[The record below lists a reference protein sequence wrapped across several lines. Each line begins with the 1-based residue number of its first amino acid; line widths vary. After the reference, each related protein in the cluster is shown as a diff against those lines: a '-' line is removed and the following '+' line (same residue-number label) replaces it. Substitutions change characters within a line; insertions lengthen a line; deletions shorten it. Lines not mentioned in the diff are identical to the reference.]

1 MKLTVTFKPQS
12 VSVSAKATKVEVGVR
27 EQIARDLVQIDPYEG
42 EYSVTPTGEQQ
53 TLATNGKRM
62 TDDMTIEAI
71 PDDYIGSAVPRKDS
85 SDLTAS
91 GATVTAPNGY
101 YSEDA
106 TKSVVA
112 ATWHSASQIAKSPSI
127 SVDGNG
133 LITATVS
140 GSANITPVKTSGWAE
155 SSHPYPMTVTG
166 SKTKQLPT
174 EAGKTVTPTESQQ
187 TAVASEKF
195 TTGNIIVDAI
205 PADYVG
211 SAVERRTSEDLLVT
225 GSTVNVPSGYYA
237 ENEGKAIPDATHAS
251 PSSLTVNPTLEVDY
265 ETGTITASNSASATI
280 SPVHDDGYA
289 TLAFTHTVNVG
300 GNTATQ
306 LITIGETIYTPS
318 GSAQIIPSGRFLTGN
333 QTISAIAPP
342 WYDMSGD
349 MAWLGK
355 GAELF
360 KPNFYLKEFTLYD
373 TAFNGWTPSTTAKD
387 ILATATAGTFSADL
401 ENYEYYIVWK
411 CGVDPVYT
419 GTPTLKAHNL
429 LTRAFEVQQIYKRPS
444 SWANITA
451 DNFNGNV
458 CSTMITQ
465 NLLRYYGTTTGTTT
479 YSWNVSYG
487 FYYTLTAA
495 TFSSSTSDTPTVTVK
510 TPKLSARC
518 STTYMSTANAGRVD
532 QLNSK
537 CWISC
542 DIYRVKRD
550 GILRGVHNEQVD
562 FINEEHTFAPISFT
576 IGETTYQADL
586 GSTWQGWVDGAYNT
600 AGASVS
606 DNTIII
612 GTKTVQYS
620 STNVT
625 PSDAIVKSR
634 AYTLSE

>member
-12 VSVSAKATKVEVGVR
+12 VSVSAKATKVEVGVG

-71 PDDYIGSAVPRKDS
+71 PDDYIGSAVPRKGS

-91 GATVTAPNGY
+91 GATVTAPSGY

-112 ATWHSASQIAKSPSI
+112 ATWHSASQIAKSPAI

-225 GSTVNVPSGYYA
+225 GSTVNVPAGYYA

-306 LITIGETIYTPS
+306 LFTLDETTYTPS
-318 GSAQIIPSGRFLTGN
+318 GSAQIIPSGRFLTGD

-355 GAELF
+355 GAELVGQ
-360 KPNFYLKEFTLYD
+360 NFYSKADTLSNTLY
-373 TAFNGWTPSTTAKD
+373 NGWSPSTTAKAIVASVTLSD
-387 ILATATAGTFSADL
+387 AKFTATDIDQYS
-401 ENYEYYIVWK
+401 YYIFWE
-411 CGVDPVYT
+411 CGVDVAYT
-419 GTPTLKAHNL
+419 GSPTLKALPVFGRALIVQNL
-429 LTRAFEVQQIYKRPS
+429 IKRPDS
-444 SWANITA
+444 MANIQSVNCNATVNQA
-451 DNFNGNV
+451 AYTGSF
-458 CSTMITQ
+458 
-465 NLLRYYGTTTGTTT
+465 LRYYGTTTGSMT
-479 YSWNVSYG
+479 YTWASSNGLY
-487 FYYTLTAA
+487 FTATA
-495 TFSSSTSDTPTVTVK
+495 PTISSTTAVSPTITPK
-510 TPKLSARC
+510 TPVFNAKV
-518 STTYMSTANAGRVD
+518 STTYMSTTSANAID
-532 QLNSK
+532 QANSK
-537 CWISC
+537 WWIKGTK
-542 DIYRVKRD
+542 IYRVKRECFFD
-550 GILRGVHNEQVD
+550 GIYRYMCGVVNS
-562 FINEEHTFAPISFT
+562 TAP
-576 IGETTYQADL
+576 
-586 GSTWQGWVDGAYNT
+586 
-600 AGASVS
+600 
-606 DNTIII
+606 
-612 GTKTVQYS
+612 S
-620 STNVT
+620 S
-625 PSDAIVKSR
+625 
-634 AYTLSE
+634 